1 MELNGSFERWL
12 RMVVINALDDAIDL
26 SGNFTYQDIDNDN
39 LVTRILD
46 ELLEAAR
53 KKRQWVF
60 TTFDETLEPYYN
72 GSMVKRLLNTDRKKL
87 SFIIRSACISKV
99 AA

>member
-1 MELNGSFERWL
+1 MASNDNFERWL
-12 RMVVINALDDAIDL
+12 RMVVINTLDDAIDL
-26 SGNFTYQDIDNDN
+26 SGNFTYQDIDDDN

-53 KKRQWVF
+53 MKRQWVF
-60 TTFDETLEPYYN
+60 TIFDESLEPHYDE
-72 GSMVKRLLNTDRKKL
+72 SMVERLMNTDHKKL